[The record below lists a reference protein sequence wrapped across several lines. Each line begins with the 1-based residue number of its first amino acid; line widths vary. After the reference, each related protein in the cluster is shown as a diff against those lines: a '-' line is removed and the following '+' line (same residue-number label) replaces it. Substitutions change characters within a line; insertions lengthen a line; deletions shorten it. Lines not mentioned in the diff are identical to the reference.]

1 VLSSLTSHAGS
12 TMSCEGSINCPG
24 TSDIATYTSSSPCT
38 WTRKLCVSC
47 DDSSGTTMIKVQ
59 SNGLPNHCFSAV
71 LNTIPAAFEYEWQ
84 AAFNADVSSIMNYTS
99 ANFDTSAE
107 TDEILCDLQRT
118 GSSNMNSASAYSLL
132 TTTRRLADEV
142 DKTEKRELQPSGGPG
157 GSSSSSSSSSS
168 SGGVEALSTASGIGL
183 SGAYIYN
190 ALAGGNVDAVENEG
204 DTLDVCLSHP
214 TPT

>member
-1 VLSSLTSHAGS
+1 
-12 TMSCEGSINCPG
+12 
-24 TSDIATYTSSSPCT
+24 
-38 WTRKLCVSC
+38 
-47 DDSSGTTMIKVQ
+47 MIKVQ
-59 SNGLPNHCFSAV
+59 SNSFPNHCFSAV
-71 LNTIPAAFEYEWQ
+71 LMTIPVAREYEWQ
-84 AAFNADVSSIMNYTS
+84 AVFNADVTNVMNYTS

-118 GSSNMNSASAYSLL
+118 TSANMHSGSAYSLL
-132 TTTRRLADEV
+132 TTTRRELDDEV
-142 DKTEKRELQPSGGPG
+142 DKTEERELQPEASAKQRGRGGGPG
-157 GSSSSSSSSSS
+157 GS
-168 SGGVEALSTASGIGL
+168 GGGAPEALGTASGIGL